1 MRFINQRENLTVETG
16 KIEGMCKIKQTN
28 TVELTEEQQTIWY
41 DMNSKNRLHQRVPHS
56 IPSPHQTSNARW
68 FVPRVFF
75 SLFSCVFF
83 SVQASVVLRGGAEM
97 EQRAAFGL
105 DQVNFNLYFN
115 FLLDRIR
122 IKFKFNPFKILIIY

>member
-28 TVELTEEQQTIWY
+28 TVELTEEEQQTIWY

-75 SLFSCVFF
+75 PRFCVFF
-83 SVQASVVLRGGAEM
+83 FQYKPRWFWGEGRRWNNALH
-97 EQRAAFGL
+97 L
-105 DQVNFNLYFN
+105 DW
-115 FLLDRIR
+115 IR
-122 IKFKFNPFKILIIY
+122 LILIYISIFFWIGSGLNLNLIHWKF